1 MLGTLFTQQTTNLF
15 TLWIDP
21 TPLYNQVSIDTII
34 SSPLPASIIFS
45 HPLFFFQNILTYP
58 EYIFTY
64 SFHNFLKIMKLI
76 CKNIVKSA
84 TMADFKIEIIHL
96 PNPDLHPQLTYSTQ
110 KTLINFY
117 QYSFTQAYIQVRKKI
132 KKKIQVSH
140 HGRP

>member
-1 MLGTLFTQQTTNLF
+1 
-15 TLWIDP
+15 
-21 TPLYNQVSIDTII
+21 
-34 SSPLPASIIFS
+34 
-45 HPLFFFQNILTYP
+45 
-58 EYIFTY
+58 
-64 SFHNFLKIMKLI
+64 MKLI